1 MKRYLLSLTTFFLS
15 FQYCYAQQ
23 IRFTD
28 TSNTWSVLNS
38 TIDQCYTSY
47 YHYNGETIINAKKYL
62 LLDGVFVRE
71 DTLLKR
77 VYVIPPAG
85 ETQDF
90 SLTERILYDY
100 NWQVGDTVRYD
111 YPFKHFK
118 YTITSIDSTQINSKW
133 YKIWHFENAMS
144 NDTFQNTT
152 TTASYNIVEGIGSLN
167 HPWFPVYPYTFEG
180 YYTLSCF
187 SENNISPEVNPAI
200 GGFNNTTSCTL
211 RTNVLSMRNK
221 QIQVF
226 PNPVNTILY
235 FSGAQLNET
244 KIVVTDIPG
253 RKLISSTL
261 QKNSIDVSSL
271 QAGMYFYHLLY
282 GEIQI
287 SQGTFVKE

>member
-1 MKRYLLSLTTFFLS
+1 MKKYLLLTAIFFPS

-28 TSNTWSVLNS
+28 TSNTWSVINS
-38 TIDQCYTSY
+38 TIEQCYTSY
-47 YHYNGETIINAKKYL
+47 YHYNGDTIINAKKYL

-133 YKIWHFENAMS
+133 YKIWHFVNAMS
-144 NDTFQNTT
+144 NDTFVNTT
-152 TTASYNIVEGIGSLN
+152 TTAYYSIVEGIGSLN

-187 SENNISPEVNPAI
+187 SENNISPEVNPAV

-211 RTNVLSMRNK
+211 LTKYITHHNSD
-221 QIQVF
+221 ITAY
-226 PNPVNTILY
+226 PNPAN
-235 FSGAQLNET
+235 
-244 KIVVTDIPG
+244 
-253 RKLISSTL
+253 STL
-261 QKNSIDVSSL
+261 QFSGNIAGVNRIFITDITGRVLIYLNTTTGTCIDVSKL
-271 QAGMYFYHLLY
+271 VPGVYFYSFF
-282 GEIQI
+282 I
-287 SQGTFVKE
+287 GTNQVKGKFVKE